1 VLAKQQEPRVTT
13 IAKQKRQR
21 GIQRHRPTINDR
33 TVMFFELIRSEIF
46 TLPRPGNTYTNKNTN
61 QNLAQSS
68 AVNIATANDHLSSK
82 NADPSD
88 CNTCEI
94 LLDKLDAYENAINK
108 IDNMSRAAL
117 YRFNRV
123 NVGGRK
129 PNYDIEILV
138 GRIASKFYERKGIFA
153 KPVEVFELVCED
165 LFNRDPRAYAESI
178 RGKTKIDTWVG
189 RHMYMEWWNWKTLPR
204 PVSYNTVR
212 KYLSNF
218 EAKNSVS

>member
-1 VLAKQQEPRVTT
+1 MTT
-13 IAKQKRQR
+13 IAKQKKQR
-21 GIQRHRPTINDR
+21 NIQRHRLTVNDR

-46 TLPRPGNTYTNKNTN
+46 ILPRPGNTVANKDSNH
-61 QNLAQSS
+61 NLTQSS
-68 AVNIATANDHLSSK
+68 AVNGATANVHLSSR
-82 NADPSD
+82 NSD
-88 CNTCEI
+88 LAHCNRCEI

-117 YRFNRV
+117 SRFNRV

-129 PNYDIEILV
+129 SNHDIEILV
-138 GRIASKFYERKGIFA
+138 ELIASKFHERKGIFP
-153 KPVEVFELVCED
+153 KPIEAFELVCEN
-165 LFNRDPRAYAESI
+165 LFSRDPWAYAESI
-178 RGKTKIDTWVG
+178 RGKTKNDTWVG
-189 RHMYMEWWNWKTLPR
+189 RHTYMEWWNWKTLPR

>member
-1 VLAKQQEPRVTT
+1 MLAKQQEPRVTT
-13 IAKQKRQR
+13 IAKQKKQR

-46 TLPRPGNTYTNKNTN
+46 ALPRPSNTDTNKDTN

-82 NADPSD
+82 NADLSD

-117 YRFNRV
+117 SRFNRV

-129 PNYDIEILV
+129 SNNDIEILV
-138 GRIASKFYERKGIFA
+138 GLIASKFYERKGIFP
-153 KPVEVFELVCED
+153 KPVEAFELVCEN

-178 RGKTKIDTWVG
+178 RGKTKKDTWVG
-189 RHMYMEWWNWKTLPR
+189 RHTYMEWWNWKTLPR